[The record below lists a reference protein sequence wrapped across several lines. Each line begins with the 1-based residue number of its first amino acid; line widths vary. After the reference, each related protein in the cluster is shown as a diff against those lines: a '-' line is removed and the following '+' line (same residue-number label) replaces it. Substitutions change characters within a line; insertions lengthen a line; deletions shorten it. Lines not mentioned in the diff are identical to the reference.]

1 MIILYD
7 EKVLSVSLTADE
19 IQLIKCALDIYSDL
33 AVSIGEEVTINEL
46 LEKLN

>member
-7 EKVLSVSLTADE
+7 EEIFIVTLTADE

-33 AVSIGEEVTINEL
+33 AVSLGEEVTINEL